1 MIGIYDLTKRYG
13 DQLLFEGA
21 AFNVKRGE
29 RIGLVGRNGHGKS
42 TLMKILVG
50 EESSDEGRVDIPKN
64 YSIGY
69 LRQRIDLTE
78 QSVLKEV
85 CKGLGR
91 RREREIWKAE
101 KVLMGLGFTEQ
112 NMENDPGIF
121 SGGYQMRIELAKV
134 LVSEPDMLL
143 LDEPTNF
150 LDIVSIRWL
159 ENFLKKWRG
168 ELIVISHDRN
178 F

>member
-1 MIGIYDLTKRYG
+1 MGEKVTSYQVTRSPVTRQLVTGTINCSLLTVHHPFFTNDKRVIMIGIYDLTKRYG

-85 CKGLGR
+85 CKGLGTPQR
-91 RREREIWKAE
+91 T
-101 KVLMGLGFTEQ
+101 G
-112 NMENDPGIF
+112 N
-121 SGGYQMRIELAKV
+121 
-134 LVSEPDMLL
+134 
-143 LDEPTNF
+143 
-150 LDIVSIRWL
+150 L
-159 ENFLKKWRG
+159 E
-168 ELIVISHDRN
+168 S
-178 F
+178 